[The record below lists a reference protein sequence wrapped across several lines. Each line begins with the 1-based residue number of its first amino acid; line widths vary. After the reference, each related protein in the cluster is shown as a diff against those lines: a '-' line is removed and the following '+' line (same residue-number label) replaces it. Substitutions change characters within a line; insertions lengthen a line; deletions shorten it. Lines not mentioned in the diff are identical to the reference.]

1 MLLEEE
7 KALVNGKTCK
17 PSLKLKGGETITMLG
32 DPAPPPLR
40 AMAEDIPLDI
50 IYEDDDLA
58 VINKPAGMM
67 VHAGAGA
74 TDDDRNR
81 GTLVNAL
88 LHRFAQLSEVGGETR
103 PGIVH
108 RLDKET
114 SGLILV
120 ARNDVAHRNLA
131 KQFSGREVKKRYI
144 ALVHGWPERPRGTI
158 TAEISRDAIRRIRM
172 TTRGSGGRTAVTHYE
187 VRERIESPYGKF
199 ALVDVRIE
207 TGRTH
212 QIRVHMAS
220 IGHPVVGDTLY
231 GAAGVLRS
239 SGAPRKGSQKRNA
252 AERET
257 TDAVPDCAAGRASP
271 QPQLPPRRRGR
282 VNAPAYRPAAVVYC
296 AASRGTH
303 QLPGEAAPPIA
314 DIMKFPMRIRGI
326 VLLLAVFSF
335 ASFAQDAGQQPLP
348 SAPSATKYPP
358 KPATTPASASSGANS
373 SASANRACAF
383 QRCFAKCR
391 AAIAI
396 VHSGRDS
403 SPAAL
408 EPGNPGHRRSGRHR

>member
-1 MLLEEE
+1 MSDSVFPITITVPAEAAGQRLDQFLAAQIPDTSRARVQLLLEEE
-7 KALVNGKTCK
+7 KALVNGKPSK
-17 PSLKLKGGETITMLG
+17 PSLKLKGGETISILG
-32 DPAPPPLR
+32 DPTPPPLR
-40 AMAEDIPLDI
+40 ATAEDIPLDI

-88 LHRFAQLSEVGGETR
+88 LHHFTRLSEVGGETR

-120 ARNDVAHRNLA
+120 ARNDVAHRNLS

-187 VRERIESPYGKF
+187 VRERIDSPYGKF
-199 ALVDVRIE
+199 ALIDVRIE

-239 SGAPRKGSQKRNA
+239 SAAPRKSSKKRSPT
-252 AERET
+252 ERDTEAT
-257 TDAVPDCAAGRASP
+257 SHEP
-271 QPQLPPRRRGR
+271 QSGALRLSR
-282 VNAPAYRPAAVVYC
+282 NFLHAAAVDL
-296 AASRGTH
+296 TH
-303 QLPGEAAPPIA
+303 PRTGKPLSFTAPLPAELTAYLDKLRP
-314 DIMKFPMRIRGI
+314 
-326 VLLLAVFSF
+326 S
-335 ASFAQDAGQQPLP
+335 QPL
-348 SAPSATKYPP
+348 
-358 KPATTPASASSGANS
+358 
-373 SASANRACAF
+373 
-383 QRCFAKCR
+383 
-391 AAIAI
+391 
-396 VHSGRDS
+396 
-403 SPAAL
+403 
-408 EPGNPGHRRSGRHR
+408 